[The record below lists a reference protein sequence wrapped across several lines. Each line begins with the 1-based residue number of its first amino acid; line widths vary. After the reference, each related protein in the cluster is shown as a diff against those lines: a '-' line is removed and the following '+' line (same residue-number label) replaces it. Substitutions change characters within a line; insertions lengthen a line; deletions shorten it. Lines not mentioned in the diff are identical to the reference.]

1 MEIDTGSITSRIIE
15 QGVLFAFMLACIAG
29 LIWFILYLMTELKEV
44 RLESTRALV
53 DNTKVL
59 TEMREIFHALAYRR
73 D

>member
-1 MEIDTGSITSRIIE
+1 
-15 QGVLFAFMLACIAG
+15 MLACIAG

>member
-15 QGVLFAFMLACIAG
+15 QGVLIPFMLACIAW